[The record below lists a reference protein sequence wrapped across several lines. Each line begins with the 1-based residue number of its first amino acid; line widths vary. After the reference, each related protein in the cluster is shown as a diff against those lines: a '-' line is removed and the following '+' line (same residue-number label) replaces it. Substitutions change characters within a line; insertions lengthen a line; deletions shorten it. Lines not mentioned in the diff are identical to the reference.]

1 MHNFNIYTFLSVKF
15 FPLSSHPLNISL
27 CFSVVLLSLFSNGI
41 SAWNLGQKSAKTL
54 YFIRLLNVILI
65 ITQQSI
71 LLTIPVAFISKSP
84 YPFLWF
90 CCTVIVCRIREN
102 MHNLIFFDF
111 LYQVWINKKYPPISS
126 NKISPTFLLSYR

>member
-1 MHNFNIYTFLSVKF
+1 M
-15 FPLSSHPLNISL
+15 
-27 CFSVVLLSLFSNGI
+27 LFSSFTEPVFQWDFSMKFWTKI
-41 SAWNLGQKSAKTL
+41 SENPL
-54 YFIRLLNVILI
+54 FIRLLNVILI

-102 MHNLIFFDF
+102 MHNLFFYQFSLIFTCSLKTCRLFYIFPCTRKANIIFRKFQNF
-111 LYQVWINKKYPPISS
+111 LLTHPIIPISRYL
-126 NKISPTFLLSYR
+126 NRFR